1 MTLPKDVLINENE
14 SYLTEEVL
22 TRQNEAYG
30 IHMNGQNSTIPMPDD
45 DYDTIACDQFSIV
58 TSPNEAYGVHLHVT
72 I

>member
-1 MTLPKDVLINENE
+1 MTLPKDVVINENE

-30 IHMNGQNSTIPMPDD
+30 ICMNGQCSTTMPDD
-45 DYDTIACDQFSIV
+45 DYDTIACDQGSIV